1 MPGRRAPRD
10 EPATTSGRAHQGAM
24 APIIDSRSR
33 CRSKARDQGRAAAA
47 AGDATVGFAGTM
59 RGSETAGDMSKDPIK
74 FEGPDE
80 DRQGLGS
87 RVHRCR
93 DSVHRSRRGRAEH
106 LRFGGSVRLRRHQQT
121 AARRSFPSSWVTATR
136 GGSSSRSDALGCARR
151 RGPRPALRTSRRA
164 ARRSRPRGRRRR
176 RSGCRGKHQAAR

>member
-33 CRSKARDQGRAAAA
+33 CRSKARGQGRAAA

-59 RGSETAGDMSKDPIK
+59 RGSETAGYMSKDPIK
-74 FEGPDE
+74 FGRPDE
-80 DRQGLGS
+80 DRRGLGS

-93 DSVHRSRRGRAEH
+93 DSVHRCRRGRADH

-151 RGPRPALRTSRRA
+151 RGPRLALRTSRRA